1 VIRSQLYFFMPK
13 LRDVFNPEAF
23 QVILRP
29 TVIAMYKLSFMI
41 LAVAAAEN
49 FTPIIL
55 LAKRFTFSFAVR

>member
-1 VIRSQLYFFMPK
+1 MPK